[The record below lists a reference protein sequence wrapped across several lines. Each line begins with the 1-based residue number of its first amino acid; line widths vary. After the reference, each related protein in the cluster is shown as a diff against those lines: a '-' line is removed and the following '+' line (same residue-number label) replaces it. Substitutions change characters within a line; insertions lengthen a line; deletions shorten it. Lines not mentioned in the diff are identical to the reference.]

1 MRMGRKMGTGRATF
15 GARRRR
21 RQLLA
26 VGVAVSLGLSC
37 TAPAQ
42 SMDDGPTY
50 DTSGL
55 DIFWEMVDILAADRA
70 PTEAEWNRL
79 LEHPG
84 YRVIERSGSRAAPLR
99 TCMSVVFRPS
109 RHDELEATMEDGDS
123 RVRRI
128 CGHLEGARDRREELL
143 RFARAAL
150 DGEELLEA
158 IEQASRYLPD
168 DGTTGEPPATYVILF
183 EPNGFG
189 GASLALDVVMLN
201 DVSRRMRVE
210 YLAHEFHHVYKNRL
224 STVSVPEDDP
234 DARLVG
240 ALSRLAEEG
249 IASLLDKRSWL
260 EPAYTDTLPEPWLG
274 VGAEFRELYA
284 GAPDA
289 LAAIDAALRGVGAD
303 SVAAGDAGRTISS
316 ALPWGGHPTGMYMA
330 LAIER
335 DGGPERIAPLATD
348 HLEFLLAYQD
358 VASQN
363 DALYR
368 FSDEALVVLRRL
380 AREY

>member
-1 MRMGRKMGTGRATF
+1 MGTRMGTRWTASRGGRLRGHVF
-15 GARRRR
+15 VSV
-21 RQLLA
+21 A
-26 VGVAVSLGLSC
+26 VGLGLTC
-37 TAPAQ
+37 AAPAQ

-55 DIFWEMVDILAADRA
+55 DIFWETVDILAEDRE
-70 PTEAEWNRL
+70 PSEAEWSRL

-84 YRVIERSGSRAAPLR
+84 YRVIERKGSRAEPLR

-109 RHDELEATMEDGDS
+109 LRGEMEATMEDGDS

-128 CGHLEGARDRREELL
+128 CGHLEAARDRREELL
-143 RFARAAL
+143 RFASTAL
-150 DGEELLEA
+150 DEEELVEA

-189 GASLALDVVMLN
+189 GESLALDVVMLN

-240 ALSRLAEEG
+240 ALSGLADEG
-249 IASLLDKRSWL
+249 VASLLDKRSWL
-260 EPAYTDTLPEPWLG
+260 EPAYTDTLPEPWHG
-274 VGAEFRELYA
+274 VGASFRELYA
-284 GAPDA
+284 GSPDA
-289 LAAIDAALRGVGAD
+289 LTAIDAALRGVGAD
-303 SVAAGDAGRTISS
+303 SVAASDAGRAISS

-330 LAIER
+330 LAIEQAE
-335 DGGPERIAPLATD
+335 GPERIASLATD

-358 VASQN
+358 VASRQEG
-363 DALYR
+363 LYR
-368 FSDEALVVLRRL
+368 FSDEALAVLRRL
-380 AREY
+380 AREH